1 MKIKKGDSV
10 KILKGKDAGKIGKI
24 IKSLPKENKVV
35 VEGLNLVKK
44 HIRPKKQGEK
54 GQVVEIPRPINISN
68 TMLICPL
75 CGKPTRINIIR
86 ENDSRKRKCKKCQGI
101 FN

>member
-54 GQVVEIPRPINISN
+54 GQVVEVPRPINISN

>member
-54 GQVVEIPRPINISN
+54 GQVVEVPRPINISN

-86 ENDSRKRKCKKCQGI
+86 ENDSRKSKCKKCQGI